1 MAAFVGFI
9 VGENKI
15 HFPWAIQGGPSP
27 ITYEDIANAGGAA
40 AQWDAVRAAPPLT
53 RTRTRT
59 RTPGARSGSPTLALA
74 VAPTLTLTLGAHAGQ
89 AADPSRDR
97 RARDLGRGRGHALHG
112 AGRQAGVRAAAP
124 PAHRETRA
132 RQGACLPALCLPAP
146 VDAPYPT
153 PRCSARRRSVAPVAA
168 CARGALGRGGAWEW
182 VGGWAGG
189 QRRGLGP
196 GVRQRGAR
204 EGLRA
209 RGSG

>member
-74 VAPTLTLTLGAHAGQ
+74 AAPTLTLTLGAHAGQ

-124 PAHRETRA
+124 PTQRDARA
-132 RQGACLPALCLPAP
+132 PGGLPACLMPARTRGRSLSNL
-146 VDAPYPT
+146 VMFRT
-153 PRCSARRRSVAPVAA
+153 PP
-168 CARGALGRGGAWEW
+168 
-182 VGGWAGG
+182 
-189 QRRGLGP
+189 
-196 GVRQRGAR
+196 
-204 EGLRA
+204 
-209 RGSG
+209 

>member
-1 MAAFVGFI
+1 MAMAAFVGFI

-59 RTPGARSGSPTLALA
+59 RTRTPGARSGSPTLALA
-74 VAPTLTLTLGAHAGQ
+74 PAPTLTLTLGAHAGQ
-89 AADPSRDR
+89 AADHARHR
-97 RARDLGRGRGHALHG
+97 RSRDLGRGRGHALHG

-153 PRCSARRRSVAPVAA
+153 P
-168 CARGALGRGGAWEW
+168 
-182 VGGWAGG
+182 
-189 QRRGLGP
+189 
-196 GVRQRGAR
+196 
-204 EGLRA
+204 
-209 RGSG
+209 